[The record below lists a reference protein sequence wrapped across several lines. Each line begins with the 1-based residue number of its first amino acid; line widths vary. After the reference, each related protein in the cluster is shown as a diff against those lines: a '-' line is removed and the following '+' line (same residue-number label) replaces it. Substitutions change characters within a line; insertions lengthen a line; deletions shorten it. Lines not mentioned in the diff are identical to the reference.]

1 MSESLTNEH
10 GVEIFT
16 RRIFRWDEV
25 DTVHWDDDGLDAQI
39 VTGEHMHLIRAA
51 YAPGSTYEMHSHP
64 HEQFSLLLSGRI
76 RLTVGEESREIG
88 PGDGWYAPAGVPHG
102 GEILGEGGG
111 GVYRRLLPG
120 NALDPGGIGDRQGD
134 PLTPLVGSDA
144 SKPQLGLM

>member
-1 MSESLTNEH
+1 MGESLTNDH

-25 DTVHWDDDGLDAQI
+25 DTVHWDDDGLNAQI
-39 VTGEHMHLIRAA
+39 VTGKHMHLIRAA
-51 YAPGSTYEMHSHP
+51 YAPGSTYDMHSHP

-102 GEILGEGGG
+102 GEILGEEEAVFID
-111 GVYRRLLPG
+111 VYSPATRWILGEFATGR
-120 NALDPGGIGDRQGD
+120 A
-134 PLTPLVGSDA
+134 TPAPRSV
-144 SKPQLGLM
+144 P